1 MRYIQQLEKYQNI
14 NPSDQLDTPYYVYE
28 MLVYTALFPKI
39 QIDNPSQLVQQ
50 IQQFLKTAPESSNW
64 LYESL
69 AEYCI
74 LYEYFQ
80 EARTLLQAPQTKALF
95 EKYGITNQT
104 STLLEVVEYRDAD
117 GLKQLME
124 FLQLK
129 LQDASSKFTFHYK
142 GLLKIA
148 KYFDKKLR
156 QKGSKTTKTTLR
168 N

>member
-1 MRYIQQLEKYQNI
+1 M
-14 NPSDQLDTPYYVYE
+14 
-28 MLVYTALFPKI
+28 
-39 QIDNPSQLVQQ
+39 VQQ